1 MKELISALA
10 KFQANCSAAPLD
22 SKGNFGSYTS
32 LASALNVAQEACKFG
47 LCHSQTLRHEHGEH
61 VLITSLLHVSGELLQ
76 SEMLLPSKIEGR
88 SNHMQA
94 MGSAFTYARRYAILA
109 IYGLASDDDDASA
122 LKVALPAAKASHT
135 AAPTLALC
143 SYERKAAVCADLK
156 ASENKDQIIDQFK
169 SEFKISAVK
178 IGPAQIV
185 TTEHADFLE
194 AALQF

>member
-10 KFQANCSAAPLD
+10 KFQANCSAAPRD

-76 SEMLLPSKIEGR
+76 SEMLLPLKIEGR

-94 MGSAFTYARRYAILA
+94 MGSALTYARRYAILA

-122 LKVALPAAKASHT
+122 LKVVLPAAKAT
-135 AAPTLALC
+135 DTAPTSALC

-156 ASENKDQIIDQFK
+156 ASDNKDVIIDRFK